1 MKLPELH
8 KKIIYLDQFVI
19 SEMMKSIHTK
29 LGKTEK
35 VDPFWLRLFEKLER
49 LSHLQLIVCPDSHF
63 HQQESLLYEYKALR
77 RMYEQLSH
85 GTTFYDPG
93 TIHRFQVQQWFRQ
106 WLGLKDDHG
115 DIDAGDVIHGDPDA
129 WQEKLIVSV
138 DFKHTDEEV
147 ATIKKTRDATHAG
160 ITEIFA
166 RWRNEPK
173 KKFTERFEEEGLAWG
188 RVMMQKYIASIVK
201 YGSDQTSMEDFAMST
216 MSDESVLITGL
227 SMYLPHEPE
236 KTEENLRK
244 MSEFLQSKEMLE
256 VPFNRVSALLWAA
269 IADQAANDATRK
281 PPNKGVVNDIDM
293 ISTLLPYCD
302 ATFIDRDMHGL
313 LQYGPLK
320 PELEKSYK
328 TKIFSAA
335 NKKAFL
341 EYLDGIEKGTDPK
354 LLETIRGVYG
364 EPKAYTTMYEHKDW
378 DS

>member
-1 MKLPELH
+1 
-8 KKIIYLDQFVI
+8 
-19 SEMMKSIHTK
+19 
-29 LGKTEK
+29 
-35 VDPFWLRLFEKLER
+35 
-49 LSHLQLIVCPDSHF
+49 
-63 HQQESLLYEYKALR
+63 
-77 RMYEQLSH
+77 MYEQLSH
-85 GTTFYDPG
+85 GTTFYDSS
-93 TIHRFQVQQWFRQ
+93 TIHRFQVQQRFRQ
-106 WLGLKDDHG
+106 WLGLKDEHG
-115 DIDAGDVIHGDPDA
+115 DIDAGDVIYGNPDA

-147 ATIKKTRDATHAG
+147 ATIKKTRDATHEG

-166 RWRNEPK
+166 RWRSEPK
-173 KKFTERFEEEGLAWG
+173 KKFAERFEEEGLAWG
-188 RVMMQKYIASIVK
+188 RVMMQKYVESIVK
-201 YGSDQTSMEDFAMST
+201 YGSGQTTMEDFAMSA

-244 MSEFLQSKEMLE
+244 MSAFLQSKEMLE

-281 PPNKGVVNDIDM
+281 PPNKGIVNDIDM

-302 ATFIDRDMHGL
+302 AMFIDRDMHGL

-320 PELEKSYK
+320 AELEKNYQA
-328 TKIFSAA
+328 KIFSAS
-335 NKKAFL
+335 NKEAFL
-341 EYLDGIEKGTDPK
+341 EYLDGIEKDADPK

-378 DS
+378 DGD